1 MNVKPVKIIIVADGA
16 KSILKG
22 KPDGKILSD
31 ANKINVNKTVY
42 GYSIIIPASEFV
54 RVDYPTYCASIM
66 KLLIKNL
73 PNTKF
78 KIKLEYYYMTIDD
91 YHFDAAVG
99 KKVLAMHEILSAVD
113 RLGKMKELEY
123 LTNQDMIDDIIEC
136 IADEENDDDED
147 DEDDFEFTD
156 DEKFIDDNDYEEDD
170 EDENEINPFA
180 FLMDGKYEMASRK
193 KKRNKRSK
201 RNKDKSSTSAVV
213 RHAHRAKR
221 SVNRHGVIIA
231 SKGDIRKDE
240 KIIKEFLKEF
250 IPGSGWKKS
259 FREDVLDRW
268 ISSFS
273 ISKQKLHRLQKKYR
287 KQQHQKKSKVSKV
300 IRKGILNNDAWYN
313 PSR

>member
-1 MNVKPVKIIIVADGA
+1 MTVKPVKIIIVADGA

-31 ANKINVNKTVY
+31 SNKINVNKTGY
-42 GYSIIIPASEFV
+42 GFSIIIPASEFM
-54 RVDYPTYCASIM
+54 RVDHATYCASIM

-78 KIKLEYYYMTIDD
+78 RIKLEYYYMTIDD

-99 KKVLAMHEILSAVD
+99 KKVLAVHEIFSAVD
-113 RLGKMKELEY
+113 ASGKMKELEY
-123 LTNQDMIDDIIEC
+123 VTNQDMIDDIIEC
-136 IADEENDDDED
+136 IADEENDDDE
-147 DEDDFEFTD
+147 EDDFEFND
-156 DEKFIDDNDYEEDD
+156 DEKFTDDEEED
-170 EDENEINPFA
+170 EDEINPFA

-193 KKRNKRSK
+193 KKRKRGK
-201 RNKDKSSTSAVV
+201 RDKDKSNTSAVV

-268 ISSFS
+268 VASFV

-287 KQQHQKKSKVSKV
+287 KQQQQKKSKVSKV

>member
-1 MNVKPVKIIIVADGA
+1 MTVKPVKIIIVADKA
-16 KSILKG
+16 KGILKG

-31 ANKINVNKTVY
+31 ANKINVNKTGY
-42 GYSIIIPASEFV
+42 GFSIIIPTSEFMHI
-54 RVDYPTYCASIM
+54 DNATYCGSIM

-99 KKVLAMHEILSAVD
+99 KKVLAMHGILLAVD
-113 RLGKMKELEY
+113 TSGKIKELEY
-123 LTNQDMIDDIIEC
+123 VTNQDMIDDIVEA
-136 IADEENDDDED
+136 IADEENDEDED
-147 DEDDFEFTD
+147 IDDDDIEFND
-156 DEKFIDDNDYEEDD
+156 DEKFTDEDYEED
-170 EDENEINPFA
+170 EDEINPFA

-193 KKRNKRSK
+193 KKRKRGK
-201 RNKDKSSTSAVV
+201 RTKDKSNTSAVV

-268 ISSFS
+268 VASFV

-287 KQQHQKKSKVSKV
+287 KQQQQKKSKVSKV